1 MGNQTKNSG
10 RRRREGHGGPEK
22 SSVFVLHVTHLEDV
36 IVVRREIHSLFSSS
50 LSALGPS
57 RSGSHRWNEESDCL
71 SPSLLFSSSQ
81 LGQMPHM
88 AQVSKQASAH
98 GYARPDPLLTIE
110 KESRR
115 SSLTVSV
122 SAAAAAF
129 LCAPRRFLLLVA
141 SSPPFRYADNL
152 RRYNQADVRPA
163 AATNNQLHPHFP
175 EGENGRHERRVEW
188 EEEEKRRNWER
199 SNCTFVADRLARS
212 GPAGSCT
219 TCARALKLT
228 AVSRD
233 HSPSF
238 PSALEE
244 KRTQSPVS

>member
-1 MGNQTKNSG
+1 
-10 RRRREGHGGPEK
+10 
-22 SSVFVLHVTHLEDV
+22 
-36 IVVRREIHSLFSSS
+36 
-50 LSALGPS
+50 
-57 RSGSHRWNEESDCL
+57 
-71 SPSLLFSSSQ
+71 
-81 LGQMPHM
+81 M

-122 SAAAAAF
+122 SAAAAAAF

-175 EGENGRHERRVEW
+175 EGENGRHERRGGMG
-188 EEEEKRRNWER
+188 RRRKEAKLGTLQLHFCGR
-199 SNCTFVADRLARS
+199 PLRQIGPGRFVHNLRARAQIDRRLAGSLTVISVGVGGEEDAES
-212 GPAGSCT
+212 GLVGDGAAAGVGA
-219 TCARALKLT
+219 ARVD
-228 AVSRD
+228 AVRQHQRARLRVEHVGGARVD
-233 HSPSF
+233 V
-238 PSALEE
+238 A
-244 KRTQSPVS
+244 